1 MKSFKKNVKA
11 VSPVLS
17 VLMMIAVAVA
27 ASLVTYAWVMGYLS
41 FTTAKVGKA
50 VQIQSIAKSGSDL
63 KVYVQNVGS
72 GSVTMA
78 DIYVGGIRQTTV
90 VFSPSATIN
99 EGQTVTCTINSFGGS
114 GSITVRAVT
123 LDGTFT
129 EATATVGP

>member
-27 ASLVTYAWVMGYLS
+27 ASLVTYAWVMGYLN

-50 VQIQSIAKSGSDL
+50 IQIQSIAKSGSDL

-90 VFSPSATIN
+90 DFVPADKILL
-99 EGQTVTCTINSFGGS
+99 EGKTLTCTISGFSGS

-129 EATATVGP
+129 EATATV